1 MEKMRELP
9 ITSKNQLKRT
19 EIIEPGLRYEL
30 PAE

>member
-19 EIIEPGLRYEL
+19 EIIAPELKYAL